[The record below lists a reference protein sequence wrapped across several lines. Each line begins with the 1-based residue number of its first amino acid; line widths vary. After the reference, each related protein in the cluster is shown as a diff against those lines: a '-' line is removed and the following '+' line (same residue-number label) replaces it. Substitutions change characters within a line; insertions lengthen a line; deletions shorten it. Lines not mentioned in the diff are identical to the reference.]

1 MLYSDEIIEICLD
14 ERTNAIWVSL
24 ILSSLE
30 QHSAAMRTL
39 QTGIGLNVF
48 CDAAIVTAAICLGVN
63 KLVLIGAYRR

>member
-1 MLYSDEIIEICLD
+1 MLYSDEIIEICLA
-14 ERTNAIWVSL
+14 ERIWVSL

-30 QHSAAMRTL
+30 QHSVAMRTL

-48 CDAAIVTAAICLGVN
+48 GDDAIVTAAICLGVN